1 MILGKVIG
9 NVVATAKHPTYEGEK
24 VMMVKPIDPDLNDNG
39 KTLLAIDKVQA
50 GINDI
55 VLVMTEGNS
64 ARAVMNKPGTLVNS
78 VIVGIVDEIDSSKGR
93 IKIA

>member
-9 NVVATAKHPTYEGEK
+9 NIVATVKNPTYEGEK
-24 VMMVKPIDPDLNDNG
+24 VMMVKPIDPNLKDNG

-64 ARAVMNKPGTLVNS
+64 ARMVMNTPGTPVNS
-78 VIVGIVDEIDSSKGR
+78 VIVGIVDEIDNSQGR